1 VDDKGKGG
9 IVAPG
14 TVEKLLALAA
24 AVLVLSAAPA
34 FALNFYE
41 TKQLAME
48 GVADAQYNLGKMY
61 EIGQGVEADMEEAV
75 KWYLKAAGQGHA
87 QAEIRVGLMHMHGVG
102 LEKDAAK
109 AAEYL
114 SKAAEKGY
122 AEAQFNLGLLY
133 MKGEG
138 VVQDMT
144 QAKELFRKAA
154 MQKHEKAKE
163 LYFKLRKEG
172 Y

>member
-1 VDDKGKGG
+1 M
-9 IVAPG
+9 APG
-14 TVEKLLALAA
+14 TVLKMIAVAA
-24 AVLVLSAAPA
+24 TVLILSAAPA

-41 TKQLAME
+41 TKQLAMD

-61 EIGQGVEADMEEAV
+61 EVGQGVEANLEEAV
-75 KWYLKAAGQGHA
+75 KWYLKAAEQGHA
-87 QAEIRVGLMHMHGVG
+87 GAEIRIGLMHLYGVG
-102 LEKDAAK
+102 QEKDAAK

-114 SKAAEKGY
+114 AKAAEKGY

-138 VVQDMT
+138 VTQDMT

-163 LYFKLRKEG
+163 LYFKLKKEG